1 METLDYFIFGQDS
14 QIAKT
19 HEHPIMKTYFKE
31 KQEENWVGS
40 VYFWHFKPEYESV
53 ITFCK

>member
-1 METLDYFIFGQDS
+1 METLDFFIFGQDS

-31 KQEENWVGS
+31 KQEEIVSNEFKLGQSTFDTLSLNMS
-40 VYFWHFKPEYESV
+40 V
-53 ITFCK
+53 